1 MDWFNVIGHKC
12 VVRLDSICGEVDI
25 ERVVGSSLPADSG
38 LEFVPYARS
47 SHESKED

>member
-1 MDWFNVIGHKC
+1 MIGHKY

-25 ERVVGSSLPADSG
+25 ERVVGSSLPVAYK